1 MEEHPAADSVAV
13 RRRNLGL
20 VLRHVAEHGPCAR
33 TEIAAATGLSPA
45 SVTTMV
51 ADLATRGLVSEDGV
65 LHRGGR
71 GRPRRLLR
79 MIPQRASTIGVQ
91 ISADQL
97 RVAVADLAGTIV
109 WRDATTHY
117 GAAGIPASMADA
129 IAATV
134 QRAVAAAPP
143 DAQLV
148 RIAVAMA
155 GPVGDDEAQTVLAA
169 PDFGWLRPVRLRA
182 LIAARLPEMNC
193 PIDVINDA
201 NAATLAE
208 YHAHPRRP
216 RAVVYIA
223 AGTGIGGGVVLDGRI
238 HTGSRGIAGEPGH
251 MPVAIDGPAC
261 VCGAHGCLVCY
272 AGPEAVL
279 TAAGLGDA
287 LRRNGIGP
295 SVDLLTAALNRHD
308 EQALAAVDTAGRA
321 LGTAILSITSL
332 LDVDEV
338 ILGGTLAHWFPW
350 LDPVI
355 RNQFSGR
362 RALVPS
368 AEPDVTRALLGA
380 DAALLGVIE
389 FARHAALSDPATVPR
404 RHSPPKPC

>member
-1 MEEHPAADSVAV
+1 MTQAHDSVAV

-33 TEIAAATGLSPA
+33 TEIAVATGLSHA

-51 ADLATRGLVSEDGV
+51 ADLTARGLVSEDGV
-65 LHRGGR
+65 LLSGGR

-79 MIPQRASTIGVQ
+79 MIPRRASTIAVQ
-91 ISADQL
+91 ISSEQL

-109 WRDATTHY
+109 WRDTAPHN
-117 GAAGIPASMADA
+117 GVAGVPPSMADA
-129 IAATV
+129 IADAV
-134 QRAVAAAPP
+134 RRAETAAPP
-143 DAQLV
+143 DAELV
-148 RIAVAMA
+148 RVAVAMA

-182 LIAARLPEMNC
+182 LIAARLSEVTC

-216 RAVVYIA
+216 RGVVYIA

-238 HTGSRGIAGEPGH
+238 HTGSHGIAGEPGH

-261 VCGAHGCLVCY
+261 FCGARGCLVGY
-272 AGPEAVL
+272 AGPDAVL
-279 TAAGLGDA
+279 TAAGFDDV
-287 LRRNGIGP
+287 LRRDGLGRAA
-295 SVDLLTAALNRHD
+295 DLLVEALDRGD
-308 EQALAAVDTAGRA
+308 ERALEAVDIAGRA
-321 LGTAILSITSL
+321 VGTAILSITSL
-332 LDVDEV
+332 LDIDEV
-338 ILGGTLAHWFPW
+338 ILGGVLAQWFPW
-350 LDPVI
+350 LYPVI
-355 RNQFSGR
+355 QHQFSGR
-362 RALVPS
+362 RALVPA
-368 AEPDVTRALLGA
+368 AEPDVTPALLGA

-389 FARHAALSDPATVPR
+389 FARRAALSDPATVPR
-404 RHSPPKPC
+404 RHLPAP

>member
-1 MEEHPAADSVAV
+1 MERKQAHDSVAV

-20 VLRHVAEHGPCAR
+20 VLRHVAERGPCAR
-33 TEIAAATGLSPA
+33 TEIAAATGLSHA

-51 ADLATRGLVSEDGV
+51 ADLTARGLVSEDGI
-65 LHRGGR
+65 LNRGGR
-71 GRPRRLLR
+71 GRPRQLLR

-91 ISADQL
+91 ISSDQL

-109 WRDATTHY
+109 WRDATAHY
-117 GAAGIPASMADA
+117 GAAGIPAAMADA
-129 IAATV
+129 IAAAV
-134 QRAVAAAPP
+134 RRAITAAPP
-143 DAQLV
+143 DAELV
-148 RIAVAMA
+148 RVAVAMA
-155 GPVGDDEAQTVLAA
+155 GPVSDDDAQTVLAA

-182 LIAARLPEMNC
+182 LIAARLPEVAC

-216 RAVVYIA
+216 RGVVYIA

-261 VCGAHGCLVCY
+261 VCGARGCLVCY

-287 LRRNGIGP
+287 LRCNGIG
-295 SVDLLTAALNRHD
+295 SAVDELIEALERRD
-308 EQALAAVDTAGRA
+308 EHALAAMDSAGRA
-321 LGTAILSITSL
+321 LGTAILSITAL
-332 LDVDEV
+332 LDLDEV
-338 ILGGTLAHWFPW
+338 ILGGALAQWFPW

-355 RNQFSGR
+355 RHQLSGR
-362 RALVPS
+362 RALVPT

-389 FARHAALSDPATVPR
+389 FARRAALSDPATVPR
-404 RHSPPKPC
+404 RHAPAKS

>member
-1 MEEHPAADSVAV
+1 MAIQEAHDSVAV

-33 TEIAAATGLSPA
+33 TEIAAATGLSHA

-51 ADLATRGLVSEDGV
+51 ADLTARGLVSEDGV
-65 LHRGGR
+65 LNRGGR

-79 MIPQRASTIGVQ
+79 MIPRRASTIGVQ
-91 ISADQL
+91 ISSEQL

-109 WRDATTHY
+109 WRDATPHY
-117 GAAGIPASMADA
+117 GATGVPASMADA
-129 IAATV
+129 IAAAV
-134 QRAVAAAPP
+134 RRAVDAAPP
-143 DAQLV
+143 DAELV
-148 RIAVAMA
+148 RVAVAMA

-182 LIAARLPEMNC
+182 LIAARLPEVTC

-216 RAVVYIA
+216 RGVVYIA
-223 AGTGIGGGVVLDGRI
+223 AGTGIGGGVVLDGHI
-238 HTGSRGIAGEPGH
+238 HTGSHGIAGEPGH
-251 MPVAIDGPAC
+251 MPVAIDGPPC

-279 TAAGLGDA
+279 TAAGHGDV
-287 LRRNGIGP
+287 LRRNGLGP
-295 SVDLLTAALNRHD
+295 ASDLLVEALERRD
-308 EQALAAVDTAGRA
+308 TQALAAVDIAGRA

-332 LDVDEV
+332 LDLDEV
-338 ILGGTLAHWFPW
+338 ILGGALAQWFPW

-355 RNQFSGR
+355 RHQFAGR
-362 RALVPS
+362 RALVPT

-389 FARHAALSDPATVPR
+389 FARRAALSDPATVPR
-404 RHSPPKPC
+404 RHSTP